1 MKQRM
6 IVMNGFRILQ
16 SHNGQ
21 GWETVGTIKKVE
33 KGIVAGVYNIFLSK
47 EAEANNTVYEGIIL
61 YIDKEKEIVYQKVD
75 KEFITHKLKPF
86 KTKPTIGKNVS
97 IRYDNNQLNL
107 TLENHCL

>member
-1 MKQRM
+1 M
-6 IVMNGFRILQ
+6 
-16 SHNGQ
+16 
-21 GWETVGTIKKVE
+21 GTIKKVE
-33 KGIVAGVYNIFLSK
+33 KGIVAGVYKIFLSK

-86 KTKPTIGKNVS
+86 KTKPIIGKNVS

-107 TLENHCL
+107 TLEDSLQE

>member
-1 MKQRM
+1 M

-33 KGIVAGVYNIFLSK
+33 KGIVAGVYNLFLSK

-86 KTKPTIGKNVS
+86 KTKPIVDSDHINFAQEPVVITELFTVYVS
-97 IRYDNNQLNL
+97 
-107 TLENHCL
+107 TLK

>member
-1 MKQRM
+1 M

-33 KGIVAGVYNIFLSK
+33 KGIVAGVYNLFLSK

-61 YIDKEKEIVYQKVD
+61 YIDREKEIVYQKVD

-107 TLENHCL
+107 TLEDSLQE